1 MNELELLSNLWYG
14 LPLAFLAGFIDAIA
28 GGGGTITLPALLL
41 MGLSPVQASATN
53 KLLAI
58 FGSSSASLTF
68 WRQGKVDV
76 ALVKRLGPI
85 ALLGSVLGASL
96 ILGFKNAELFR
107 ILVAVLVVGVGLLV
121 LTNRKMGFENRY
133 AGLSPRVWWIG
144 GLGVLVIGVYDGFF
158 GPGTGTFLMFLF
170 VSFLRFDFIMGTGN
184 AKVINFMT
192 NLGAFLTLVFTGNM
206 LFLLG
211 IPMGIANALGAWV
224 GARAA
229 ILKGSAFIKIIYA
242 FIIVLVVLRLV
253 FLK

>member
-1 MNELELLSNLWYG
+1 VNSLELLHNLWYG

-41 MGLSPVQASATN
+41 MGLSPAQASATN

-68 WRQGKVDV
+68 WRQGKVD
-76 ALVKRLGPI
+76 AKLVTRLGPI

-96 ILGFKNAELFR
+96 VLGFKNADLFR

-121 LTNRKMGFENRY
+121 LTNRRMGLENHY
-133 AGLSPRVWWIG
+133 PGLTPRTLWIG
-144 GLGVLVIGVYDGFF
+144 GLGVLAIGVYDGFF

-170 VSFLRFDFIMGTGN
+170 VGFLRFDFLMGTGN
-184 AKVINFMT
+184 AKVMNFMT
-192 NLGAFLTLVFTGNM
+192 NLGAFVTLVFTGKM
-206 LFLLG
+206 LFVLG
-211 IPMGIANALGAWV
+211 LPMGVANALGAWA

-242 FIIVLVVLRLV
+242 GIITLVVLRLI

>member
-1 MNELELLSNLWYG
+1 
-14 LPLAFLAGFIDAIA
+14 
-28 GGGGTITLPALLL
+28 
-41 MGLSPVQASATN
+41 
-53 KLLAI
+53 
-58 FGSSSASLTF
+58 
-68 WRQGKVDV
+68 
-76 ALVKRLGPI
+76 
-85 ALLGSVLGASL
+85 
-96 ILGFKNAELFR
+96 
-107 ILVAVLVVGVGLLV
+107 
-121 LTNRKMGFENRY
+121 
-133 AGLSPRVWWIG
+133 
-144 GLGVLVIGVYDGFF
+144 
-158 GPGTGTFLMFLF
+158 MFLF

-184 AKVINFMT
+184 AKVMNFMT

>member
-1 MNELELLSNLWYG
+1 M
-14 LPLAFLAGFIDAIA
+14 
-28 GGGGTITLPALLL
+28 
-41 MGLSPVQASATN
+41 
-53 KLLAI
+53 
-58 FGSSSASLTF
+58 
-68 WRQGKVDV
+68 DV

-184 AKVINFMT
+184 AKVMNFMT